1 MRHLRNWL
9 RNHRRGIAMWVAG
22 LLAAIMAL
30 GMLSSLIMPGLR

>member
-1 MRHLRNWL
+1 
-9 RNHRRGIAMWVAG
+9 MWVAG